1 MRGIRLQP
9 SPAEIGRKVGRLKKL
24 ERGAGDICPFRSL
37 FALSI
42 FPPLHGLPR
51 SLFAEYS
58 HWGLGARWGGGPDL
72 QVFWGPASWSPK
84 NSEIGPARAGHSV
97 AVTVLLVFRTSPF
110 RTVRWFGSRFR

>member
-51 SLFAEYS
+51 SLFAE
-58 HWGLGARWGGGPDL
+58 R
-72 QVFWGPASWSPK
+72 VFA
-84 NSEIGPARAGHSV
+84 
-97 AVTVLLVFRTSPF
+97 L
-110 RTVRWFGSRFR
+110 GSRCPGATRSPSLLGTS

>member
-58 HWGLGARWGGGPDL
+58 HWGLGARGGARSPS
-72 QVFWGPASWSPK
+72 SWSPK
-84 NSEIGPARAGHSV
+84 NLSSSL
-97 AVTVLLVFRTSPF
+97 VLPF
-110 RTVRWFGSRFR
+110 F